1 MIVAYDE
8 NTKDIAMELAR
19 LGFTVVNSKFAG
31 RYDSYIYKR
40 HTTEGLLNMINHNE
54 NIFLLNIS
62 GLSAEE
68 VAHILQSHSNTPT
81 IDTPSYF

>member
-8 NTKDIAMELAR
+8 NTREIAMELEK
-19 LGFTVVNSKFAG
+19 LGFTVMSSANAG

-40 HTTEGLLNMINHNE
+40 HTAEGLLNMIDQNE

-62 GLSAEE
+62 GLSAKE
-68 VAHILQSHSNTPT
+68 VAHILHSHSNTPY

>member
-8 NTKDIAMELAR
+8 NTKDIAMELEKM
-19 LGFTVVNSKFAG
+19 GFSIVSSKNAG

-40 HTTEGLLNMINHNE
+40 HTTEGLLNMIDQNE

-62 GLSAEE
+62 GLSAGE
-68 VAHILQSHSNTPT
+68 VAHILQAHSDTPT

>member
-8 NTKDIAMELAR
+8 NTKETAMELEK
-19 LGFTVVNSKFAG
+19 LGFTIVSSKNAG

-40 HTTEGLLNMINHNE
+40 HTAEGLLNMIDHNE

-62 GLSAEE
+62 GMSAGE
-68 VAHILQSHSNTPT
+68 VAHILQAHSNAAT

>member
-8 NTKDIAMELAR
+8 NTKEIAMELEKM
-19 LGFTVVNSKFAG
+19 GFTVVSSKAAG

-40 HTTEGLLNMINHNE
+40 HTAEGLLNMINHNE

-62 GLSAEE
+62 GLSAQE
-68 VAHILQSHSNTPT
+68 VAHILKSHSISSY

>member
-8 NTKDIAMELAR
+8 NTKGIAMDLEKM
-19 LGFTVVNSKFAG
+19 GFTVVSSKNTG

-40 HTTEGLLNMINHNE
+40 HTTEGLLNMIDHNE
-54 NIFLLNIS
+54 NIFLLNVS

-68 VAHILQSHSNTPT
+68 VAHILQSHSNTPY